1 MLEPEFDPSS
11 SVVLDLV
18 ASDDPSRGEQVGRMR
33 FRLGVSD
40 TEDFETWCALI
51 SRRDLDVSGRTGLT
65 FSIRSDQAYRLWV
78 QVRDDNPDA
87 LREGTEW
94 WSDSIRTSSEWRQ
107 VTVPFATM
115 RSHDPD
121 SDGQLDLG
129 QIRALTF
136 TLDSGAVKHGT
147 AGTIWLDDLGVY

>member
-1 MLEPEFDPSS
+1 
-11 SVVLDLV
+11 
-18 ASDDPSRGEQVGRMR
+18 MR

-40 TEDFETWCALI
+40 TADVETWCALI

-65 FSIRSDQAYRLWV
+65 FSVRSDQTYRLWV
-78 QVRDDNPDA
+78 QVRDDNPNA

-94 WSDSIRTSSEWRQ
+94 WSDSIRTSSEWHQ

-121 SDGQLDLG
+121 SDGQLDLDL
-129 QIRALTF
+129 IRALTF
-136 TLDSGAVKHGT
+136 ALDSGAVTPGT